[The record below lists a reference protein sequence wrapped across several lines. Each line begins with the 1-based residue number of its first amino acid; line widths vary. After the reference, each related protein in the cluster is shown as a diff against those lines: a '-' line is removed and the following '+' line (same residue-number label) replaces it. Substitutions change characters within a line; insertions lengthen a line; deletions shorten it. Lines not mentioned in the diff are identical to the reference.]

1 MHRRDE
7 HEPDAGTRGS
17 RIRTSSRTS
26 CAPSDPDFGSASRL
40 DPHEPAIRA
49 VDCHGER
56 RLADGRLHRPPL
68 HEERGTTGC
77 SQQQSSWAWD
87 RAPDEQLEDFGPNF
101 WQSFGRRA
109 AFQSSSIRRRRA
121 STGSRSATT
130 GTGSNSAADQEKLDW
145 ASYHF
150 GHYGSAGEDSCNF
163 PGPPPP
169 DGNYAGTTDE
179 GKAITFDGGA
189 DLEQPVPRPI
199 GGSRL
204 TQVTIRSTLN
214 CTPSGTLNYFVTAAP
229 TRWIQLNADNTFA
242 YVRVGSLNDSNAARS
257 NVTGS
262 YYVAGKIDTAGNAS
276 GSLYFQ
282 QLSYDENGTHYTC
295 AGTAHS
301 WTAKR
306 SS

>member
-1 MHRRDE
+1 M
-7 HEPDAGTRGS
+7 
-17 RIRTSSRTS
+17 
-26 CAPSDPDFGSASRL
+26 F
-40 DPHEPAIRA
+40 
-49 VDCHGER
+49 
-56 RLADGRLHRPPL
+56 
-68 HEERGTTGC
+68 TG
-77 SQQQSSWAWD
+77 QQSPWAWD

-101 WQSFGRRA
+101 WQPFGQTGSVPVT
-109 AFQSSSIRRRRA
+109 FNPSSSGEYRVAIRYHWYGA
-121 STGSRSATT
+121 NA
-130 GTGSNSAADQEKLDW
+130 AADQEKLDW

-150 GHYGSAGEDSCNF
+150 GHYGSPGEDSCNF

-179 GKAITFDGGA
+179 SKAITFTA
-189 DLEQPVPRPI
+189 APIWTNVPRPI
-199 GGSRL
+199 GGSQL

-214 CTPSGTLNYFVTAAP
+214 CTPSGTLNYSITAAP

-242 YVRVGSLNDSNAARS
+242 YVRVGSIKDSNAARS
-257 NVTGS
+257 NVAGS
-262 YYVAGKIDTAGNAS
+262 YFVAGKIDTAGNAS

-282 QLSYDENGTHYTC
+282 QLSYDENGTHHTC